1 MKVGRHSES
10 ESGDDLDY
18 LPGMVVINTQF
29 TKTLQD
35 KVCDFENGFIAPY
48 IEMRGLIKG
57 GDWQIVEDADFA
69 SNDQQGDDIGGSE
82 VA

>member
-1 MKVGRHSES
+1 
-10 ESGDDLDY
+10 
-18 LPGMVVINTQF
+18 
-29 TKTLQD
+29 
-35 KVCDFENGFIAPY
+35 
-48 IEMRGLIKG
+48 MRGLIKG